1 MRQRNK
7 GAIVSQASIEAMV
20 RQRVD
25 EILAQEGAQL
35 FEPEFQP
42 KPIQAEAMR
51 RLTVFE
57 RQKWALYFARWGC
70 RQCKAKR
77 KGHTGQGYCHTC
89 YGMVRFRLLEI
100 QKRWQMEHAGARERR
115 TPWMPAGEPRK
126 ASSANCRSLM
136 TETCRNSTVSR
147 TTKHQG
153 SLACFR

>member
-1 MRQRNK
+1 
-7 GAIVSQASIEAMV
+7 MV

-100 QKRWQMEHAGARERR
+100 QKQWQMEHARGKREAYTLDASRR
-115 TPWMPAGEPRK
+115 AAKSVLGELPQFDDGDVP
-126 ASSANCRSLM
+126 
-136 TETCRNSTVSR
+136 E
-147 TTKHQG
+147 
-153 SLACFR
+153 